1 MDTIEEL
8 EQNEVEVYESLESQS
23 GASVAS
29 VTEGQSGFIAES
41 SQDFVSKF
49 ETEDTK
55 VLSNEQLQRIVLLQK
70 VNVLELQKKKLDLEI
85 NNFNPMLI
93 DISALN
99 SSNVSNL

>member
-8 EQNEVEVYESLESQS
+8 KQIEVEVYKSSESQS
-23 GASVAS
+23 GTSVAS
-29 VTEGQSGFIAES
+29 VTEDQFIAEN

-55 VLSNEQLQRIVLLQK
+55 MLSNEQLQRIVLLQK
-70 VNVLELQKKKLDLEI
+70 VNVLELQKKKLELEI